1 MNPSLPLL
9 MIALMWL
16 PLAAQNSAPV
26 VTIQQA
32 SVDLVAQTVTLTF
45 DLADAENDVCEVWL
59 KASTLYP
66 GYYAP
71 VDAVHLTGAAGTGI
85 TPGNG
90 KTLTWQYASYTAAVF
105 DTRLQLCASDHKPV
119 DVQSLVD
126 QVDSVKLLQNLQFIE
141 GVRHYQAG
149 PAKLNAVRDSLQSYF
164 QYYGLETEKQSFT
177 YSTTQGYNIVGRKPG
192 AKDEKTTWI
201 VCGHYDGVAGSP
213 AADDNGSAV
222 TGYMEMLRIMAP
234 YAFERSIR
242 FIAFDFEEMGMVGS
256 KRYVQ
261 SAVAPY
267 DSIAGVLNF
276 EMIGYYSSVP
286 NTQSLPTGF
295 NQLFPQQYA
304 QVLADSSR
312 GNFLLV
318 CGNAVSAPLTTAYV
332 NAATQYVPALR
343 TISLN
348 VPGNGQT
355 VPDLRRSDHSSFWDA
370 GYKALMLTDGADT
383 RNFHYHTSG
392 DSIGTLNFTFM
403 ANNVKATL
411 ATLATLAIP
420 ISAGSDT
427 FDLKV
432 LGVENQDLH
441 NAGPLGIAPNPARSE
456 VTLSFPAPV
465 SADPLVQIF
474 SLTGSLMLSKQC
486 TLPSG
491 TTKLKLDLST
501 LPQGIYSIRC
511 IAGGTT
517 LTGRMVKM

>member
-1 MNPSLPLL
+1 MNPSLPLA
-9 MIALMWL
+9 MIALIWL
-16 PLAAQNSAPV
+16 PVAAQNSAPV

-59 KASTLYP
+59 KASTLHQ

-71 VDAVHLTGAAGTGI
+71 VDAVHLTGAAGNGI
-85 TPGNG
+85 MPGSG
-90 KTLTWQYASYTAAVF
+90 KTLTWQYTSYTTDVF

-126 QVDSVKLLQNLQFIE
+126 QVDSVRLLQNLQFIE

-164 QYYGLETEKQSFT
+164 QHCGLETEKQSFN

-201 VCGHYDGVAGSP
+201 VCGHYDGVAVSP

-222 TGYMEMLRIMAP
+222 TGYMEMLRIIAP
-234 YAFERSIR
+234 CTFERSIR

-256 KRYVQ
+256 QRFVQ
-261 SAVAPY
+261 NAIAPY

-276 EMIGYYSSVP
+276 EMIGYYSSQP

-295 NQLFPQQYA
+295 NQLFPQQYT

-318 CGNAVSAPLTTAYV
+318 CGNTVSAALTTQYV

-343 TISLN
+343 IISLN

-355 VPDLRRSDHSSFWDA
+355 VPDLRRSDHAPFWDA

-383 RNFHYHTSG
+383 RNFHYHTPG
-392 DSIGTLNFTFM
+392 DSIGTLSFTFM

-411 ATLATLAIP
+411 ATLATLAVP

-432 LGVENQDLH
+432 LALPEEQPCAPGN
-441 NAGPLGIAPNPARSE
+441 LGIAPNPAGPE
-456 VTLSFPAPV
+456 ITLQAEGLPAGELLVKIYDLTGAPV
-465 SADPLVQIF
+465 LIR
-474 SLTGSLMLSKQC
+474 QC
-486 TLPSG
+486 TMPANAAGLTLDISCLPAG
-491 TTKLKLDLST
+491 M
-501 LPQGIYSIRC
+501 YMIRC
-511 IAGGTT
+511 TSGQTLLAGK
-517 LTGRMVKM
+517 MVKM

>member
-1 MNPSLPLL
+1 M
-9 MIALMWL
+9 
-16 PLAAQNSAPV
+16 
-26 VTIQQA
+26 
-32 SVDLVAQTVTLTF
+32 DLITQTVTLTF
-45 DLADAENDVCEVWL
+45 DLADAENDPCEVWL
-59 KASTLYP
+59 KASAQHP
-66 GYYAP
+66 GFYGA
-71 VDAVHLTGAAGTGI
+71 VDAAHLTGAAGTGI
-85 TPGNG
+85 IPGNG
-90 KTLTWQYASYTAAVF
+90 KTLTWQYASYTSAVF

-119 DVQSLVD
+119 DVQALVD
-126 QVDSVKLLQNLQFIE
+126 QVDSVRLLQTLQFIE

-149 PAKLNAVRDSLQSYF
+149 AAKLNAVRDSLQNF
-164 QYYGLETEKQSFT
+164 FMYYGLETEKQPFN
-177 YSTTQGYNIVGRKPG
+177 YSTTQGYNITGRKPG

-222 TGYMEMLRIMAP
+222 TGYMEMLRILAP
-234 YAFERSIR
+234 VTFERSIR

-276 EMIGYYSSVP
+276 EMIGYYSSAP

-304 QVLADSSR
+304 QVMADSSR

-318 CGNAVSAPLTTAYV
+318 CGNAVSAPVTTAYV

-383 RNFHYHTSG
+383 RNFHYHTPG

-411 ATLATLAIP
+411 ATLATLAVP

-432 LGVENQDLH
+432 LAVPEEKPDGADAMN
-441 NAGPLGIAPNPARSE
+441 IAPNPAGLE
-456 VTLSFPAPV
+456 VTLQAEGLPAGEV
-465 SADPLVQIF
+465 LVQIF
-474 SLTGSLMLSKQC
+474 NLTGAPVLARQC
-486 TLPSG
+486 TMPLNTTGLTLDISGLPAG
-491 TTKLKLDLST
+491 M
-501 LPQGIYSIRC
+501 YMIRC
-511 IAGGTT
+511 STGQTRLAGK
-517 LTGRMVKM
+517 MVKM